1 MNQAHFAGR
10 IGRPAELR
18 HTPNGK
24 AVAGFSLAVDERK
37 GGEKSTLWIDC
48 SVWGD
53 RAEKLAQYLTKGTC
67 IAVAGEVGVRTY
79 EARDGST
86 KSALTCNVREL
97 TMLGGTRASD
107 AAPQHAEPRHTPR
120 APVVPVADE
129 FADEIPF

>member
-53 RAEKLAQYLTKGTC
+53 RAEKLAGYLTKGTC

-86 KSALTCNVREL
+86 RSTLTCNVREL
-97 TMLGGTRASD
+97 TMLGGKRDAD
-107 AAPQHAEPRHTPR
+107 AAPQHSEPRHTPR
-120 APVVPVADE
+120 APVVPVHDTL
-129 FADEIPF
+129 DDDIPF

>member
-53 RAEKLAQYLTKGTC
+53 RAEKLAGYLTKGTC

-86 KSALTCNVREL
+86 RSTLTCNVREL
-97 TMLGGTRASD
+97 TLLGGKRDESTH
-107 AAPQHAEPRHTPR
+107 HAEPRHTPR
-120 APVVPVADE
+120 AHVVPVADE

>member
-53 RAEKLAQYLTKGTC
+53 RAEKLAGYLTKGTC

-79 EARDGST
+79 EARDGGT

-97 TMLGGTRASD
+97 TLLGGGERTTERA
-107 AAPQHAEPRHTPR
+107 PEPRHTPR
-120 APVVPVADE
+120 APVVPVHDTL
-129 FADEIPF
+129 DDDIPF